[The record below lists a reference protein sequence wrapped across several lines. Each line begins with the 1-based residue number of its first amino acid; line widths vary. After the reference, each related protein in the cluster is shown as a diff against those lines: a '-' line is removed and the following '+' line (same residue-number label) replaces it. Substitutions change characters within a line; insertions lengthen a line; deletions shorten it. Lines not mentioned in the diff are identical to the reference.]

1 MNGHDPRKY
10 ADECLRQ
17 AEVARSE
24 ADRLMLL
31 DMAEGWLRIAEREE
45 KIAALE
51 AGVRR
56 TSNEPGSSG

>member
-1 MNGHDPRKY
+1 VNEHDHRKY

-24 ADRLMLL
+24 ADRLMFL
-31 DMAEGWLRIAEREE
+31 DMAQVWRRIAERERQ
-45 KIAALE
+45 IAALE

-56 TSNEPGSSG
+56 THSERAS